1 MLAVVGRI
9 VVLLEGGLLV
19 EAFDEEP
26 FPLQVREVQRAAH
39 GIHALF
45 FRPLFGRLEE
55 GLGYLEIIDGIEPA
69 EACALFSVLLVGG
82 LLDDGHDASG
92 DCAVLVRKEADEVA
106 AVAVHVV
113 RAEDLLLV
121 HVQRRDETGV
131 PRVQVQRE
139 IQERLLFL
147 LGGYLLDSD
156 HSTGVWHGSR
166 RPPRSA
172 RHGCRP
178 SDCRRHSRSG
188 SRLRTARGSS
198 GQPPA
203 PVPAHRCG
211 RWRSGGT

>member
-1 MLAVVGRI
+1 MQFVAAEDEIGELLQLLHRLRAFGPIKPESDPVHFLFITQALDMLAVVRRI

-19 EAFDEEP
+19 ESFNEEP
-26 FPLQVREVQRAAH
+26 FPLQVRKVQRAAH

-69 EACALFSVLLVGG
+69 EACALFSVLLVGS

-121 HVQRRDETGV
+121 HV
-131 PRVQVQRE
+131 
-139 IQERLLFL
+139 
-147 LGGYLLDSD
+147 
-156 HSTGVWHGSR
+156 
-166 RPPRSA
+166 
-172 RHGCRP
+172 
-178 SDCRRHSRSG
+178 
-188 SRLRTARGSS
+188 
-198 GQPPA
+198 
-203 PVPAHRCG
+203 
-211 RWRSGGT
+211 